1 LPGGS
6 FRTAVAAALTA
17 QWQTLAPAEGEAKK
31 KVANTSTV
39 DLHVALELAVPK
51 QVEEIEDA
59 FVLAGSSVDRAR
71 GTDGQ
76 PEQVAAAA
84 RPYFFGSRDGR
95 PASRPN
101 VTTIVYVT
109 LNITATMDEV
119 MRGRP
124 EWWYKD
130 AFTLR
135 ELLECNVALANRTTG
150 PPRERC
156 ERYNIRE
163 PIFPLKLV
171 EDTSALRPGD
181 AIEWTVELT
190 IVPWYRCNVFFS
202 RFVRISTWNILDV
215 TVDKKIVPALDTQA
229 VRRVQVR
236 LVSGRRQVLSFD
248 MALMDLIE
256 IIGALFCITIIGRG
270 VLRWWQRVT
279 QPFGFHVPPGFD
291 TVRPGTKESS
301 VPVPLDP
308 KADWPSCAAQL
319 RNATQEKMNKQL
331 DQTRKNNITFFC
343 EELNLLPE
351 ELLAREA
358 TKKAML
364 EGNELG
370 GGKYDIAD
378 YHEQAPVDEVFGVV
392 AEPLAIEDNGDE
404 DGDGGPVDV
413 AVMMEAMRQEEEKE
427 REVNA
432 WLNELQKTLAL
443 EDRN

>member
-1 LPGGS
+1 
-6 FRTAVAAALTA
+6 
-17 QWQTLAPAEGEAKK
+17 
-31 KVANTSTV
+31 
-39 DLHVALELAVPK
+39 
-51 QVEEIEDA
+51 
-59 FVLAGSSVDRAR
+59 
-71 GTDGQ
+71 
-76 PEQVAAAA
+76 
-84 RPYFFGSRDGR
+84 
-95 PASRPN
+95 
-101 VTTIVYVT
+101 
-109 LNITATMDEV
+109 

-171 EDTSALRPGD
+171 EDTSALRRG
-181 AIEWTVELT
+181 
-190 IVPWYRCNVFFS
+190 
-202 RFVRISTWNILDV
+202 
-215 TVDKKIVPALDTQA
+215 
-229 VRRVQVR
+229 QVR

-319 RNATQEKMNKQL
+319 RNATQ
-331 DQTRKNNITFFC
+331 
-343 EELNLLPE
+343 
-351 ELLAREA
+351 
-358 TKKAML
+358 
-364 EGNELG
+364 
-370 GGKYDIAD
+370 
-378 YHEQAPVDEVFGVV
+378 
-392 AEPLAIEDNGDE
+392 
-404 DGDGGPVDV
+404 
-413 AVMMEAMRQEEEKE
+413 
-427 REVNA
+427 
-432 WLNELQKTLAL
+432 
-443 EDRN
+443 